1 MKHPEIKAVRRAAVH
16 NSRRRKPRSPCLC
29 IQCIIYIH
37 LFQGNSYLLRVLFPS
52 CYIFIRWPLSI
63 LSYMKSIKPPQLFL
77 CTSTMLPFGIVVFA
91 VSLIPGIDPLA
102 LLFSVRAA
110 VYTTNTNCSE
120 PKNTALFLKNRATV
134 DG

>member
-1 MKHPEIKAVRRAAVH
+1 
-16 NSRRRKPRSPCLC
+16 
-29 IQCIIYIH
+29 
-37 LFQGNSYLLRVLFPS
+37 
-52 CYIFIRWPLSI
+52 
-63 LSYMKSIKPPQLFL
+63 MKSIKPPQLFL